1 MHEFVGRTQTLS
13 DVLDPARANALHA
26 TLGLSG
32 AAPQAGDEL
41 PPFWHQIYFWRPL
54 PEGQLGHDGHTRL
67 GTGLIPDLGLPQ
79 RMWAGGQL
87 EFREPVRIGEAA
99 EKRSTVE
106 KVETKEGRSGPL
118 AFVTLRHE
126 ILQGGKLCVTEVQ
139 DLVFKTVGKGAIP
152 PTAPTDEDHSET
164 HSFSSTTLFRYSA
177 LTMNG
182 HRIHYDLDFCREEE
196 GYPGLVVHGPLL
208 AQKLMLMARDRL
220 GMLNR
225 FTFRATAP
233 LFHGQR
239 ATFCWRP
246 DGTLWVRGDDG
257 RQRMTATAA

>member
-1 MHEFVGRTQTLS
+1 M
-13 DVLDPARANALHA
+13 DPARTNALHA
-26 TLGLSG
+26 TLGLPG
-32 AAPQAGDEL
+32 TAPQAGDAL
-41 PPFWHQIYFWRPL
+41 PPFWHQIYFWSPL
-54 PEGQLGHDGHTRL
+54 PEDRLGHDGHTRL
-67 GTGLIPDLGLPQ
+67 GVGLIPDLGLPQ

-87 EFREPVRIGEAA
+87 EFHAPVLIGKPA

-106 KVETKEGRSGPL
+106 KVESKEGRSGPL

-126 ILQGGKLCVTEVQ
+126 ILQDGKLCVTEFQ
-139 DLVFKTVGKGAIP
+139 DLVFKTVGKAAVP
-152 PTAPTDEDHSET
+152 PAAPTDEDHSET
-164 HSFSSTTLFRYSA
+164 RAFSPTTLFRYSA

-208 AQKLMLMARDRL
+208 AQKLMLMARDQL
-220 GMLNR
+220 GTLNR

-233 LFHGQR
+233 LFHGQQT
-239 ATFCWRP
+239 TFCWRN

-257 RQRMTATAA
+257 RQCMTATAA